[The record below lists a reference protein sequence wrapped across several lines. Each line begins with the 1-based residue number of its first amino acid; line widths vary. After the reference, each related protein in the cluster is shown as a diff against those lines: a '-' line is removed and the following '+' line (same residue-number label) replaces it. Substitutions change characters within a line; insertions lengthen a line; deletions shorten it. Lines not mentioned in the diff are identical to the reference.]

1 MDEAIRARL
10 ANRLELLL
18 RALPADE
25 RQEQMAEICHS
36 LNEAQA
42 ADWTNPDPSQSPRT
56 FAMEAVGY
64 NGQLDLTPS
73 NVQRAMI
80 AKAPFD
86 LVQRV
91 TPTFHDR

>member
-1 MDEAIRARL
+1 MDEALRARL

-25 RQEQMAEICHS
+25 RQEQMAEICQS
-36 LNEAQA
+36 LNDSHSS
-42 ADWTNPDPSQSPRT
+42 DWTNPDPEQSPRV

-73 NVQRAMI
+73 NVRLAMSTNN
-80 AKAPFD
+80 PSEFV
-86 LVQRV
+86 LNL